1 MSALTAWRRPTM
13 TCGTFK
19 RRSAPIPWGRL
30 VHRRLLTVTWSRAVL
45 GENVWAKFTRVARG
59 VGEFRPVKF
68 TQAYLALRRRR
79 RSAAPSLA
87 SLSR

>member
-1 MSALTAWRRPTM
+1 M
-13 TCGTFK
+13 TK
-19 RRSAPIPWGRL
+19 EEQEEWE
-30 VHRRLLTVTWSRAVL
+30 LLTVTWSRAVL